1 MNVNMHMNMNMN
13 RHQTRWYVMRRV
25 VYEKGRWDERGEG
38 AEGAGTEREIPWLE
52 IPLVDVEMDYPW

>member
-38 AEGAGTEREIPWLE
+38 AEGAGKERKIPWLE